1 MQVQIV
7 KCLVDDVV
15 VDISFNQ
22 LGGIC
27 TLCFLEEVLCKFL
40 QFFSQFDWKR
50 YCISLLGPICLTD
63 LHGVNMEL
71 PNTDPSTL
79 LFNHDFISTCR
90 HVYGVPFQGTQ
101 NLRFKNF
108 SSKNMNIID
117 PLRLDNNLGRSVNK
131 GNFFRIC
138 SALAYG
144 AKQTERILHRSLED
158 IPEIL
163 HDFFRNTKKHCDQCH
178 LDGFT
183 FRIGNMSS
191 QSSSCLPGYSE
202 DKCEMNLSVVESFC
216 EDASKTM
223 NETKNSTSVMGD
235 MTLRCKPEDISGLS
249 SCGAGYH
256 GESTYPS
263 DGIAH
268 QDRYFKSLRES
279 SVSSGCDNKLS
290 EYMESSGESSTLVS
304 GGCGSSCGEA
314 DRSVPNEGKYV
325 SMPLLN
331 IQADDHSALHVNN
344 VNGYSI
350 LTGDYGAFLLNLHTC
365 RWMVAAQIH
374 KPINFPPYIMYTG
387 QCLLDHYASGG
398 PTNAIFGSMH
408 LVTQAFMQNYEQ
420 YLNQPFQALS
430 LQSRSTMLSNR
441 MQQREVYNSYR
452 GTGTYLPTCR
462 PSRYRDLQ
470 SMHNGKTR
478 SNSSRLSNWR
488 GIGNQHGSNGFNSRS
503 SHDDMY
509 VNFHSN
515 KQSGYRTRHLYPVEE
530 SSNFPTI
537 GVGSEGFNKN
547 PTPRESGSVEGEVTM
562 PREKALQKGSM
573 LTSAL
578 PSGSSSSRHGNGFTK
593 EYTEFGSFFIP
604 NYARKTEREVAYDDL
619 RRYPEGLR
627 FQNSLYSMSRNNI
640 DTEVDAKI
648 THNNQ
653 G

>member
-1 MQVQIV
+1 MKSTLERQTCESNSQNSFKGCKSFNFSEMHVHVSTYGSVPLKTYLPDGDIDLSTFSWEPHSSELWASELQSLLKCEEQSKRSKFCVRDAQIINAEVQIV

-27 TLCFLEEVLCKFL
+27 TLCFLEEIDRLVGKDHLFKRSIILVKAWCYYESRILGAHHGLISTYALETLVLYIFNLFHITIRGPFEVLCKFL

-263 DGIAH
+263 GTADDGFHAVADGIAH

-279 SVSSGCDNKLS
+279 SVSSGCDTSLVNTWKVQ
-290 EYMESSGESSTLVS
+290 ESHQL
-304 GGCGSSCGEA
+304 
-314 DRSVPNEGKYV
+314 
-325 SMPLLN
+325 
-331 IQADDHSALHVNN
+331 
-344 VNGYSI
+344 
-350 LTGDYGAFLLNLHTC
+350 
-365 RWMVAAQIH
+365 
-374 KPINFPPYIMYTG
+374 
-387 QCLLDHYASGG
+387 
-398 PTNAIFGSMH
+398 
-408 LVTQAFMQNYEQ
+408 
-420 YLNQPFQALS
+420 
-430 LQSRSTMLSNR
+430 
-441 MQQREVYNSYR
+441 
-452 GTGTYLPTCR
+452 
-462 PSRYRDLQ
+462 
-470 SMHNGKTR
+470 
-478 SNSSRLSNWR
+478 
-488 GIGNQHGSNGFNSRS
+488 
-503 SHDDMY
+503 
-509 VNFHSN
+509 
-515 KQSGYRTRHLYPVEE
+515 
-530 SSNFPTI
+530 
-537 GVGSEGFNKN
+537 
-547 PTPRESGSVEGEVTM
+547 
-562 PREKALQKGSM
+562 
-573 LTSAL
+573 
-578 PSGSSSSRHGNGFTK
+578 
-593 EYTEFGSFFIP
+593 
-604 NYARKTEREVAYDDL
+604 
-619 RRYPEGLR
+619 
-627 FQNSLYSMSRNNI
+627 
-640 DTEVDAKI
+640 
-648 THNNQ
+648 
-653 G
+653 